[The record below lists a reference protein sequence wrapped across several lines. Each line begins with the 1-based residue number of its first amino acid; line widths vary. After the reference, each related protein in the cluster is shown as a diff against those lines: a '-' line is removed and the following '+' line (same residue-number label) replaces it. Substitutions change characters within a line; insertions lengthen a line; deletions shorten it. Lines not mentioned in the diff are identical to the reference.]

1 MSQPINDFQ
10 GLLAT
15 YFRELILAT
24 AYLELGSRLIVASP
38 ANAAVALTLSPDITT
53 EPMYLH
59 ELLPHSFAVAQ
70 GASELFQ
77 SKAIAAWADL
87 LNILF
92 DMFVTS
98 HIEGKKKY
106 PELKKRST
114 RLDFSSTDDIN
125 TQVRLGLIADFAF
138 GKYADRIQVINR
150 ILNPQGEL
158 QVHLLVIKKHVA
170 IRNANQHHG
179 GRIYDDMLKDLGADR
194 IEILDHAGKPKLLA
208 PGQSIE
214 LFVPE
219 LDRLKSALFCVTNPW
234 KACLV

>member
-1 MSQPINDFQ
+1 MSQPIDDFQ
-10 GLLAT
+10 GLLAR

-24 AYLELGSRLIVASP
+24 AYLELGSRLIVVSP
-38 ANAAVALTLSPDITT
+38 ANASIALTLSPDITT

-59 ELLPHSFAVAQ
+59 ELLPHSSAVAH

-87 LNILF
+87 LNVLF
-92 DMFVTS
+92 EMFVS
-98 HIEGKKKY
+98 AHIEGKRQY

-114 RLDFSSTDDIN
+114 RLDFSSIDDIN
-125 TQVRLGLIADFAF
+125 TQVRLGLVADFAF
-138 GKYADRIQVINR
+138 SKYADRIHAISR
-150 ILNPQGEL
+150 ILNPESEL
-158 QVHLLVIKKHVA
+158 QVQLFVIKKHVA

-179 GRIYDDMLKDLGADR
+179 GRIYDDMLKDFGTDR
-194 IEILDHAGKPKLLA
+194 IEVLDHVGNPKLLVA
-208 PGQSIE
+208 GQSVE

-234 KACLV
+234 KARLV